1 MTQLVNRQYFG
12 RRFAIF
18 SALAFGILLGCRIS
32 YATEKP
38 QKSGKLTV
46 PPDHPLIAFCTDPTI
61 ERVLTQDFQVAKREA
76 HPDDRSVIAIT
87 VTASQQVLKPGVS
100 LGHLAP
106 GNPEVAKLLKAAG
119 ATPPPLGDTGSQT
132 DRAEVAS
139 YLAKQRLTPNDTPMQ
154 NFLNQFQTEGNLGP
168 DVPCSEQ
175 RVPQPGCIEAT
186 PKPQPGAAGYR
197 GDVDEYMHRTDP
209 GNPFHPR
216 DDAASFDTVIVA
228 RASVSGSPDEMTV
241 VAVVHPG
248 DDIDEAKKLVAEE
261 IANAV
266 LH

>member
-1 MTQLVNRQYFG
+1 VLVLV
-12 RRFAIF
+12 
-18 SALAFGILLGCRIS
+18 LAMSLLLGARLG
-32 YATEKP
+32 ATEKP
-38 QKSGKLTV
+38 QTSGKLIV
-46 PPDHPLIAFCTDPTI
+46 PPDRPLIAFCTDPAI

-76 HPDDRSVIAIT
+76 QPNDHSVLAIT
-87 VTASQQVLKPGVS
+87 VTTSQQVLKPGVS

-132 DRAEVAS
+132 DRAAVAS
-139 YLAKQRLTPNDTPMQ
+139 YMAKQRLTPNDTPMQ

-168 DVPCSEQ
+168 DIPCSEE
-175 RVPQPGCIEAT
+175 RVPQPGCIQAT
-186 PKPQPGAAGYR
+186 PKPQPGAADYR
-197 GDVDEYMHRTDP
+197 GDLDEYMHRTDP

-216 DDAASFDTVIVA
+216 DAAASFDTVIVA
-228 RASVSGSPDEMTV
+228 RVSVSGSPDEMTV
-241 VAVVHPG
+241 VTLVHPG
-248 DDIDEAKKLVAEE
+248 EDVVAAKTLVAEE